1 METSDLA
8 TLLASVLQDMPGIL
22 PELALTATLL
32 LVLLADLVAGRGRAL
47 TGDHAAGR
55 LPGLMAVLGL
65 LVSAGL
71 AYAQLGDAPR
81 VLFQGMLTADSLAA
95 FFKLIFAL
103 STALIVLASFRIRH
117 QGELLSLLLAAV
129 LGMDFLAG
137 ARNLLMIAV
146 SLELVSIMSYVLAG
160 FDRNDPR
167 SGEAALKYMVFGSM
181 ASGALLFG
189 ASWLFGLTGSLDL
202 AAIQVA
208 LSNDS
213 ADPLVLMLATLLVL
227 AGIGYKIAMVPVH
240 FWCPDVYDGAPTPIT
255 TFFSVGPKAAGIA
268 LLMRFLYPTFTL
280 PGPLAVNLETTA
292 FHPAILVANLAA
304 FTMTLGN
311 LAAIG
316 QTRVKRL
323 LAYSSIAHAGY
334 LMTGLVLATPAGLSA
349 VLFYVVIYL
358 FMNYGAFLLVDA
370 IGQMRGGEDLA
381 AFRGLGKRHPALA
394 VAMTVF
400 LVSLVGLPPVAGFIG
415 KFVLFGEVIR
425 ERWYWL
431 ATVAVL
437 NSVVSLYYY
446 FSVAKSMWF
455 DEGDDVVERA
465 PLPAIHAGIIA
476 GLCALTLV
484 LGLWWQPL
492 VDLTARS
499 IAHLI

>member
-1 METSDLA
+1 
-8 TLLASVLQDMPGIL
+8 
-22 PELALTATLL
+22 
-32 LVLLADLVAGRGRAL
+32 
-47 TGDHAAGR
+47 
-55 LPGLMAVLGL
+55 
-65 LVSAGL
+65 
-71 AYAQLGDAPR
+71 
-81 VLFQGMLTADSLAA
+81 
-95 FFKLIFAL
+95 
-103 STALIVLASFRIRH
+103 
-117 QGELLSLLLAAV
+117 
-129 LGMDFLAG
+129 
-137 ARNLLMIAV
+137 
-146 SLELVSIMSYVLAG
+146 
-160 FDRNDPR
+160 
-167 SGEAALKYMVFGSM
+167 
-181 ASGALLFG
+181 
-189 ASWLFGLTGSLDL
+189 
-202 AAIQVA
+202 
-208 LSNDS
+208 
-213 ADPLVLMLATLLVL
+213 
-227 AGIGYKIAMVPVH
+227 
-240 FWCPDVYDGAPTPIT
+240 
-255 TFFSVGPKAAGIA
+255 
-268 LLMRFLYPTFTL
+268 
-280 PGPLAVNLETTA
+280 
-292 FHPAILVANLAA
+292 
-304 FTMTLGN
+304 
-311 LAAIG
+311 
-316 QTRVKRL
+316 
-323 LAYSSIAHAGY
+323 
-334 LMTGLVLATPAGLSA
+334 